1 MKIYCPN
8 CKEAIHD
15 PNRTI
20 CGICGTPLP
29 RAALAGTPQAE
40 PLRKDAAKAAENP
53 KRRDAEGLLS

>member
-15 PNRTI
+15 LSRKI

-40 PLRKDAAKAAENP
+40 PLSKDAAKAAENH
-53 KRRDAEGLLS
+53 KHSDAGRLPS